1 MTGVGHSLVQWL
13 VVRNRYPTEPCV
25 NLHVN
30 LKQNRG
36 QDSIRGE
43 KDFLKKAQ
51 KQQQNDLILII
62 GNCAMRIAINAD
74 ANYAGEN
81 A

>member
-1 MTGVGHSLVQWL
+1 MVSC
-13 VVRNRYPTEPCV
+13 RKSIPNRALCESPGKSKIESWTRFDKRRERFP
-25 NLHVN
+25 
-30 LKQNRG
+30 
-36 QDSIRGE
+36 E
-43 KDFLKKAQ
+43 KAQ